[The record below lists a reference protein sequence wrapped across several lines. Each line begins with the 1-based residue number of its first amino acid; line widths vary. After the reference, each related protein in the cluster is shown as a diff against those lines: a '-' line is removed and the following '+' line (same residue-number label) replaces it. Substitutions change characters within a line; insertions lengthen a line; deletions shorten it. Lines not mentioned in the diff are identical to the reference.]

1 MKKIT
6 IAKKS
11 PLKIFDTYRER
22 VNTKLKA
29 YLSSTYSASNQQSEL
44 NKVMSYS
51 VLAGGKR
58 FRPILTYTIT
68 SLYDIDLAKA
78 DASAC
83 AIELIHIYSLIHDDL
98 PAMDDDDMRHNQPS
112 SHKTFGEA
120 QAILAGDGLQA
131 LAFEVLSRDELIAP
145 DIRIELLKIL
155 SISAY
160 KMAEGQSIDLSIV
173 SKIVDIELL
182 NQMHQKKTGSL
193 ISCAVKFGAL
203 LNTNI
208 DSKDIDILDSYS
220 NNIGLAYQIQDDVL
234 DVSST
239 EEVLGKRQNSDS
251 VKDKPTYPAILG
263 LDKSIRV
270 YKDLYKEAMEEISGL
285 SVNEETLRKLT
296 EKLMQRAF

>member
-44 NKVMSYS
+44 NNVMSYS

-58 FRPILTYTIT
+58 FRPILTYTTT

-83 AIELIHIYSLIHDDL
+83 AIEFIHIYSLIHDDL

-160 KMAEGQSIDLSIV
+160 KMAEGQSIDLSLV
-173 SKIVDIELL
+173 SKTVDIELL
-182 NQMHQKKTGSL
+182 KQMHQKKTGSL
-193 ISCAVKFGAL
+193 INCAVKFGAL